1 MAAILKLP
9 ACKKTLL
16 KIIPRFIKIVINFIW
31 FPFGMKKNTL
41 TSLLFLLSVT
51 WLSCNPAWQSAT
63 TSYYSYRINT
73 DRQSDAG
80 LSALLQPYS
89 DSVNK
94 SMNDVLGFNE
104 NTLEK
109 KQPEGSL
116 GNFMADAVLYT
127 AEKKFDTHI
136 DAALINFGGV
146 RLNQL
151 PAGNITRG
159 KLYELMPFD
168 NLVVLQKIKGT
179 VLQEFLD
186 HVAGRGG
193 WPVAGISMQIKNA
206 KAVNIFVNAKKIDPD
221 TEYIIANSDY
231 IANGG
236 DDVLMLKLIPQQN
249 IGYLMRDALIEYVS
263 DLTAKGKHITVTSSN
278 RVSNA
283 E

>member
-1 MAAILKLP
+1 
-9 ACKKTLL
+9 
-16 KIIPRFIKIVINFIW
+16 
-31 FPFGMKKNTL
+31 MKKNTFL
-41 TSLLFLLSVT
+41 PFLFSLSVT
-51 WLSCNPAWQSAT
+51 WLSCNPARQST
-63 TSYYSYRINT
+63 TAGYYGYRINT
-73 DRQSDAG
+73 DRPSDTAI
-80 LSALLQPYS
+80 SVLLKPYS

-116 GNFMADAVLYT
+116 GNFMADAVLYI
-127 AEKKFDTHI
+127 AEKKFNTRV

-168 NLVVLQKIKGT
+168 NLIVLQKLKGT
-179 VLQEFLD
+179 LLQEFLN
-186 HVAGRGG
+186 HIAGRGG
-193 WPVAGISMQIKNA
+193 WPVAGINMQIKNA
-206 KAVNIFVNAKKIDPD
+206 NAVNVTIGGKAINPD
-221 TEYIIANSDY
+221 VEYTIANSDY

-236 DDVLMLKLIPQQN
+236 DDAIMLKSIPQQN

-263 DLTAKGKHITVTSSN
+263 DLTAKGKHIIVPASN

>member
-1 MAAILKLP
+1 
-9 ACKKTLL
+9 
-16 KIIPRFIKIVINFIW
+16 
-31 FPFGMKKNTL
+31 MKKNTL
-41 TSLLFLLSVT
+41 TSLLFLLFVT
-51 WLSCNPAWQSAT
+51 WLSCSPVWQST
-63 TSYYSYRINT
+63 TAGYYGYRIT
-73 DRQSDAG
+73 ADRQPDAAI
-80 LSALLQPYS
+80 SFLLKPYS

-104 NTLEK
+104 NILDK

-116 GNFMADAVLYT
+116 GNFMADAVLYI
-127 AEKKFDTHI
+127 AEKKFNTHV

-146 RLNQL
+146 RLPQL

-168 NLVVLQKIKGT
+168 NLIVLQKIKGP
-179 VLQEFLD
+179 VLQEFLN

-193 WPVAGISMQIKNA
+193 WPLAGINMQIKNA
-206 KAVNIFVNAKKIDPD
+206 KAVNVMIGGKTINPD
-221 TEYIIANSDY
+221 TEYTIANSDY

-236 DDVLMLKLIPQQN
+236 DDVLMLKSIPQQN

-263 DLTAKGKHITVTSSN
+263 DLTAKGKHIIVTVSN